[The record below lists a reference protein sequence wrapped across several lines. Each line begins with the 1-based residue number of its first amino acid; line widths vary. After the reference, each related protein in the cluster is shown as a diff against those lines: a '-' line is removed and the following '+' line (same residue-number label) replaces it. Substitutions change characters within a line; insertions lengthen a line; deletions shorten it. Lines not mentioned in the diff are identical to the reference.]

1 MDCCMLSDMLF
12 SIETLKYCRDIAGE
26 IKGAKTSI
34 KADNGESALKKVN
47 VIIYSLVPRPSS
59 PYIGGRK
66 ERNSYRSRGRGKAW

>member
-34 KADNGESALKKVN
+34 KADNGESALSIMEKN
-47 VIIYSLVPRPSS
+47 AAFALVS
-59 PYIGGRK
+59 
-66 ERNSYRSRGRGKAW
+66 NFF